1 METGPAW
8 TSHFEWFLP
17 SVIFF
22 FEFAIIRR
30 KKNEI
35 LHKKKTK
42 KYHLEHLTESLD
54 CQTTEKKKELL
65 LALNTFLSHNVLHK
79 LPILYNL
86 ISIIE
91 KRLHKSLN
99 FSRNLITIS
108 DNDKYSYACSLLN
121 NKLMLGQ
128 Q

>member
-1 METGPAW
+1 MKYY
-8 TSHFEWFLP
+8 
-17 SVIFF
+17 I
-22 FEFAIIRR
+22 R
-30 KKNEI
+30 KKQ
-35 LHKKKTK
+35 K